1 MFNYSLKNIYKKA
14 MVTGGAGFIGSHL
27 VESLL
32 EDGLEVVSIDDYSAG
47 KSENLSFLHEKYGEK
62 LQEVNCD
69 ITDPVELK
77 RHFKEIDVVFH
88 QACSKMTICLTD
100 PKRDLEVNA
109 GGTFNLL
116 ELARDTGVQKF
127 VHVSTGSVYGKAEY
141 YPTDEAHPLN
151 PTSYYGVSKLA
162 GEKYVR
168 AFKDLYGMN
177 VTMLRYYHVYGP
189 RQESSDVGGVVSI
202 FSRRA
207 LEGKD
212 LTIYGDGSQVRSF
225 TYVKDVVNI
234 NKFVALNENTNGE
247 AFNCA
252 SGLSVTI
259 EELAHQ
265 VISELGVSG
274 INVTYEGWKPGDI
287 KDFNVSHKKLEE
299 LGFKFQYMNFS
310 EGLRKT
316 LGWSKE
322 HFGMREATSVQR

>member
-1 MFNYSLKNIYKKA
+1 MIDYSLKNKYKKA
-14 MVTGGAGFIGSHL
+14 LVTGGAGFVGSHL

-47 KSENLSFLHEKYGEK
+47 KPENLSFLHDKYGK
-62 LQEVNCD
+62 MFQEVNCD
-69 ITDPVELK
+69 ITDSEQLK
-77 RHFKEIDVVFH
+77 KYFNKIDVVFH
-88 QACSKMTICLTD
+88 QACSKMTICLTN

-141 YPTDEAHPLN
+141 YPTDEIHPLN

-177 VTMLRYYHVYGP
+177 VSMLRYYHVYGP

-202 FSRRA
+202 FARRA

-212 LTIYGDGSQVRSF
+212 LTIFGDGSQVRSF

-234 NKFVALNENTNGE
+234 NKFVALTDNANGE

-259 EELAHQ
+259 EELANQ
-265 VISELGVSG
+265 VISELEAKDISIVH
-274 INVTYEGWKPGDI
+274 EDWKPGDI
-287 KDFNVSHKKLEE
+287 KDFNVSHKKLED
-299 LGFKFQYMNFS
+299 LGFEFQYMNFS
-310 EGLRKT
+310 DGLAKT
-316 LGWSKE
+316 LEWSKE
-322 HFGMREATSVQR
+322 HFGGGDK